1 VSRPAPPARRPLVAA
16 SLALSVVTAALVG
29 VGNAGTLAFLA
40 WLASLAAGLAAVRR
54 TGQKQRLT
62 RRDWLALAFLVALAG
77 FFRLYRIGEIPSGPW
92 VDELA
97 AAANAVDLA
106 GRHPFAPFATTPM
119 FEDAPNWGH
128 KPNL

>member
-62 RRDWLALAFLVALAG
+62 RRDWLALVFVALAG
-77 FFRLYRIGEIPSGPW
+77 SSACTASARSP
-92 VDELA
+92 
-97 AAANAVDLA
+97 AVR
-106 GRHPFAPFATTPM
+106 G
-119 FEDAPNWGH
+119 
-128 KPNL
+128 